1 MPTLIQELDALFELL
16 EVCKHD
22 LKTLLE
28 LDHPPSDLL
37 ERIDKER
44 KTMEDIEYLIAD
56 VKAQIACEK
65 LHKYLMSEYTMT
77 HQMKRMRV

>member
-1 MPTLIQELDALFELL
+1 MPTLIQELDALFEIL

-28 LDHPPSDLL
+28 LDHPPTDLL

-44 KTMEDIEYLIAD
+44 KTMEDIKYLIAE
-56 VKAQIACEK
+56 VKAEIACKE
-65 LHKYLMSEYTMT
+65 LHKYMMDEYAMI